1 MVLIGNKQSVFVET
15 TACVTIKKKRFSTM
29 KKRKKEQIKSKKKKR
44 PPNKKARQTRRTGGF
59 VFTKYPKPSVTIQIK
74 DR

>member
-1 MVLIGNKQSVFVET
+1 MVLIGNKKSVFVET

-29 KKRKKEQIKSKKKKR
+29 KKRTKEQKKRKKKR
-44 PPNKKARQTRRTGGF
+44 PPNKKAREKRRKGAF
-59 VFTKYPKPSVTIQIK
+59 VFTKYPKPSVTNDIK